1 MSDRAFCVHG
11 HFYQPPREDP
21 LTGVIPIEPGA
32 APFSN
37 WNERIVEDC
46 YRPNAEAGNFGNLS
60 FNLGPTLSKWLEQ
73 NHPSVIQR
81 AIADDGYN
89 QNLRSAGNAM
99 AQSFHHTILPL
110 ASRQDKFTQVRWGI
124 NDFAQRFNRPPQ
136 GMWLP
141 ETAVDMETLEVL
153 SQLGIRFTILAP
165 WQAATEIEPGQ
176 PYLVELRPDRSMTV
190 FFYDQE
196 LSSGIS
202 FDQGFTSNADEFVK
216 RRLMSKYSTE
226 NKAQLI
232 LVATDGELYGHHQ
245 KFRYKFLQQLFS
257 MSLKTAGIQ
266 AVYPELWLKG
276 HPAKDRVEIRDKT
289 SWSCM
294 HDLLRWSGT
303 CACTPHPE
311 WKAPLRAALNEV
323 AEIIDQIFI
332 EETRHLV
339 KDPWGLRDMAIIIRD
354 PQFDLQSALT
364 HLGVKVI
371 TRDETKRLSLLLK
384 SQFERQRMFASCAW
398 FFEDFDRIEPQNA
411 VRYAASAIH
420 LTQKATGSSLVK
432 DVFPLFE
439 KVRSSRVNL
448 NAALVFMDFL
458 ERVTL

>member
-60 FNLGPTLSKWLEQ
+60 FNLGPTLSEWLEQ

-110 ASRQDKFTQVRWGI
+110 ASRQDKLTQVRWGI

-339 KDPWGLRDMAIIIRD
+339 KDPWRLRDMAIIIRD

-364 HLGVKVI
+364 HLGVEVI